1 MDIIDAVSHVEGTI
15 NFECIIGTVIFSIFV
30 CSILFLF
37 IMTLRELITN
47 NIIYIRNKNTEILSL
62 VFYSIILIISCIAL
76 VLFATNIKEK
86 ETYTE
91 YKVIFTEPVNIDE
104 INKKYI
110 IKKQKG
116 NIWYLED
123 KH

>member
-1 MDIIDAVSHVEGTI
+1 MDIIDAMSHVEGTI
-15 NFECIIGTVIFSIFV
+15 NFECILGTFVFSIFV
-30 CSILFLF
+30 CSTLFLF
-37 IMTLRELITN
+37 IMTLRSLITN
-47 NIIYIRNKNTEILSL
+47 SIYIRNKNTEILSL

>member
-1 MDIIDAVSHVEGTI
+1 MDIIDAVSHVEGAI
-15 NFECIIGTVIFSIFV
+15 KFECILGTIIFSIFV
-30 CSILFLF
+30 CSISFLF
-37 IMTLRELITN
+37 IMTLRGLITN
-47 NIIYIRNKNTEILSL
+47 NIYIRDKSTEIISL
-62 VFYSIILIISCIAL
+62 IFYSIILIISCIAL

-91 YKVIFTEPVNIDE
+91 YKVIFTEPINMDE
-104 INKKYI
+104 INEKYI

>member
-1 MDIIDAVSHVEGTI
+1 MDIIDAMSQVEGTI
-15 NFECIIGTVIFSIFV
+15 NFECILGTFVFSIFV
-30 CSILFLF
+30 CSTLFLF
-37 IMTLRELITN
+37 IMTLRSLITN
-47 NIIYIRNKNTEILSL
+47 SIYIRNKNTEILSL